1 MHKSLTLVILV
12 LTASAL
18 VVSTFALVT
27 IQRNIPG
34 SGSIKGVGVE
44 VYMDSACNNP
54 LSSIDFGLLE
64 AGSQKEVTFYLRNE
78 GNADLTLSMTSKDW
92 NPIEAADYL
101 SLVWNREG
109 QQMRPG
115 QVISCLMTLSVSSS
129 IQGINSYDLTITITA
144 TG

>member
-1 MHKSLTLVILV
+1 MYKSLTLMILV

-18 VVSTFALVT
+18 VVGTFALVT
-27 IQRNIPG
+27 IQRDIPG

-44 VYMDSACNNP
+44 VYTDSACNNP

-64 AGSQKEVTFYLRNE
+64 AGSQRVITFYLRNE

-92 NPIEAADYL
+92 NPTEAADYL
-101 SLVWNREG
+101 TLVWNREG

-115 QVISCLMTLSVSSS
+115 QVISCLMTLSVSPS
-129 IQGINSYDLTITITA
+129 IQDINSYGLTITITA